1 MVVSH
6 SHVIADDPVRYPL
19 APMGGKQSDWS
30 KDRPVNGVSMESP
43 QWNLEAFNKV
53 FLSDR
58 DLMTKIVK
66 ETGITRDS

>member
-1 MVVSH
+1 
-6 SHVIADDPVRYPL
+6 
-19 APMGGKQSDWS
+19 
-30 KDRPVNGVSMESP
+30 MESP

-53 FLSDR
+53 FLADR